1 MGNNS
6 KSEET
11 GALPTMGEDIT
22 GMRFSPQGQDIN
34 VVREN
39 AEIAVDDIYNENRFI
54 DELNEAYNDNLGN
67 ASMSPDLR
75 NLQQEMEE
83 YFREAVGENI
93 PVFMGFESTSNILE
107 QLQDGE
113 TAIQVSPDE
122 PGFINFDVITK
133 GID

>member
-1 MGNNS
+1 MCN
-6 KSEET
+6 T
-11 GALPTMGEDIT
+11 GGGSAAPGVGESL
-22 GMRFSPQGQDIN
+22 F
-34 VVREN
+34 
-39 AEIAVDDIYNENRFI
+39 F
-54 DELNEAYNDNLGN
+54 LCHLGCYPRN

-93 PVFMGFESTSNILE
+93 PVFMGFESTANLLE

-113 TAIQVSPDE
+113 TAIQVSPEE